1 MKIERTD
8 TGLLELRLSDD
19 PEQFKNLAD
28 EVRIKL
34 DGTWVDQINGLD
46 QSYWDLDVAG
56 HKITVHREHYLGVSV
71 FSSDEPST
79 RSLLERLQNLLTDTA
94 TK

>member
-8 TGLLELRLSDD
+8 TGLIELRLSDD
-19 PEQFKNLAD
+19 PEQFRRIAE
-28 EVRIKL
+28 EVRLKL
-34 DGTWVDQINGLD
+34 GGCWTERLNDFD

-56 HKITVHREHYLGVSV
+56 QKITVHREHYLGVSV
-71 FSSDEPST
+71 FCRDEPAK
-79 RSLLERLQNLLTDTA
+79 RLVIERLRNVWEDAA